1 MQNFF
6 LNLKKNGEKKNKQN
20 KRKRK
25 KKIDEK

>member
-6 LNLKKNGEKKNKQN
+6 LNLKINGEKKNKQN